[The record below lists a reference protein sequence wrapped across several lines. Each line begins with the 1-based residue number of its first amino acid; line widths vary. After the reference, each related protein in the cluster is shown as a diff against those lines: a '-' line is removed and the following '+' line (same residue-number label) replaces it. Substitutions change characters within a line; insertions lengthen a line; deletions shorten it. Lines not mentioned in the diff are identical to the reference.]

1 MLKSIVQLGKIRS
14 KESNGNALVDL
25 CEPITKAK
33 YDTITVINV
42 ELEKDT
48 YKWKGV
54 SMSEVSWEEQYKLLH
69 KQFRSNIPNASPTAR
84 YSDKCLDNKFYGFF
98 QKILKDYSDSPWIND
113 FNTISQVVQLHKKDI
128 EEYIANKKRNFDSKR
143 TVITLTFTDKNN
155 SIYYVAD
162 IDFFVEIFEKEMER
176 QQSKYMGKGVCSI
189 CGKEDRIYGGVFP
202 FKFFITDKVG
212 FLNRLNAQS
221 SIENFPVCA
230 DCMHYLQ
237 LGKWYIDEHL
247 YKTFVKD
254 LKYYLIPEVFEEQNM
269 ATVISIIEDAES
281 KNNLSEKELKD
292 FADREQDLLNIFSD
306 PQYKDD
312 SFSLNFLFTVK
323 SNSAEKILAYIHDIV
338 PSRLSYI
345 YSKMDDTNATFQFLN
360 GRPFNFSTIR
370 EFYVLDE
377 SKKHDKKDKDK
388 KQMKLDEEF
397 VSVLE
402 KIFYLT
408 PIGPRYIHEIIR
420 ERAVKEFKKMLK
432 KEQDGLFWA
441 VRDGLEM
448 LYFFEQLGILQNNLK
463 LTEVKNNMDTER
475 YDKVFEE
482 HFPLFNTA
490 EKRWVFLL
498 GVAARIIMD
507 EQKNK
512 YGQETLHDW
521 FKNFEMRKDDFVRLQ
536 EKMYFKAKQYDII
549 QDVDPIFEG
558 SYLYFS
564 LIHEE
569 KNLEKMSVAEL
580 NNYFLAGIY
589 LSWNFRKYLFGWG
602 EKNKG
607 KETHIEESAGKLLE
621 NF

>member
-33 YDTITVINV
+33 HDTITVINV

-48 YKWKGV
+48 YKWKRIG
-54 SMSEVSWEEQYKLLH
+54 MSEISWEDQYKLLH
-69 KQFRSNIPNASPTAR
+69 KQFKKNIPNASPTAR

-98 QKILKDYSDSPWIND
+98 QKILKDYSDSSWIQD
-113 FNTISQVVQLHKKDI
+113 FNTVAQVVQSHRKDI
-128 EEYIANKKRNFDSKR
+128 EEYIANNKRNFDSKR
-143 TVITLTFTDKNN
+143 TVITLTFTDANN
-155 SIYYVAD
+155 KTYYVAD
-162 IDFFVEIFEKEMER
+162 IYFFVEIFRKEIER
-176 QQSKYMGKGVCSI
+176 QESKYKGKGVCSI
-189 CGKEDRIYGGVFP
+189 CGKEGDVYGGVFP

-221 SIENFPVCA
+221 SIENFPVCD

-247 YKTFVKD
+247 YRTFVKE
-254 LKYYLIPEVFEEQNM
+254 LKYYLIPETFDEKNM
-269 ATVISIIEDAES
+269 ETVVSIIEDTES
-281 KNNLSEKELKD
+281 KQELLSTRSLKNISDYEL
-292 FADREQDLLNIFSD
+292 DLLNIS
-306 PQYKDD
+306 KNLDD
-312 SFSLNFLFTVK
+312 SFSFNFLFTVK

-370 EFYVLDE
+370 EFYMLDE
-377 SKKHDKKDKDK
+377 SKEHDKKDKDK

-408 PIGPRYIHEIIR
+408 SIDPRYVHEIIR

-448 LYFFEQLGILQNNLK
+448 LYFFEQLGILQNTLK

-521 FKNFEMRKDDFVRLQ
+521 FKNFEMRKDDFIRLK
-536 EKMYFKAKQYDII
+536 EKMYFKARQYDST
-549 QDVDPIFEG
+549 QDIGPIFEG
-558 SYLYFS
+558 SYLYFA
-564 LIHEE
+564 LIQDE

-589 LSWNFRKYLFGWG
+589 LSWNFRKYLFGLG
-602 EKNKG
+602 EKNKD
-607 KETHIEESAGKLLE
+607 KDTHIEESAGKLLE